1 MGIFYGYHIIPSSL
15 FYLKK
20 KHWILARTFLLT
32 ASNFAVICKKRDTR
46 PPENLIKHL
55 RSCRLR
61 LATVPSLN
69 HGRKHEAK
77 ARRCYAEQH
86 HKNVSVSFKNV
97 GLIIS
102 SLFPFL
108 GASVNGII
116 SYSK

>member
-1 MGIFYGYHIIPSSL
+1 MSYYSIKL
-15 FYLKK
+15 VLLKK
-20 KHWILARTFLLT
+20 TWILARTFLLT
-32 ASNFAVICKKRDTR
+32 ASNFAIICRDTR

-55 RSCRLR
+55 RSYRLR
-61 LATVPSLN
+61 LATVPSMN

-86 HKNVSVSFKNV
+86 HKKCDGNVSVSFHNV

-102 SLFPFL
+102 SRFPFL